1 MKGMEELKK
10 SEGQTE
16 NVQKVVDYLK
26 TIHTV
31 RHSSDEH
38 QVARLIEQFSH
49 FYVLIKPDS
58 HEIDCTLFFHIH
70 NGLPKK
76 NTYLFRV
83 K

>member
-38 QVARLIEQFSH
+38 QVARLIEQYSLGKQHVATSLLDSKEVSVFFSSP
-49 FYVLIKPDS
+49 LCI
-58 HEIDCTLFFHIH
+58 
-70 NGLPKK
+70 
-76 NTYLFRV
+76 
-83 K
+83 